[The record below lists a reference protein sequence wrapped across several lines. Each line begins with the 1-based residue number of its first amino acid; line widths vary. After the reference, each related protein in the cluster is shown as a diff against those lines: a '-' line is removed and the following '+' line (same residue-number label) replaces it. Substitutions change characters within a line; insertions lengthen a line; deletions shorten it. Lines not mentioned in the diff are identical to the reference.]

1 MRLALLPCMSDSLV
15 MLAVLSFVFL
25 PPILVGLLRHTNLFW
40 LPGMGLQPPTATVV
54 SVVSKT

>member
-1 MRLALLPCMSDSLV
+1 MSDSLV